1 MVTISDAPTCSLRAK
16 PSFLEHQNVSI
27 LVTLK
32 RGSFFFLL
40 SVLYMKRQRLNLD
53 LGDQHE
59 AWCRLASKYNQR
71 PATLAR
77 EALLNIMLAENASF
91 AEIKDDIKK
100 ISHAEKDTKVRQELS
115 LRQDE
120 IEALDRYA
128 DKLGVNR
135 HQALV
140 NIVREFVANEPQFT
154 EDEIEAVYHSNHILR
169 KNSVALNQMAK
180 KINSLAQDEVKYS
193 DLKSLT
199 FQVKKQCLEVKKQI
213 ELHCRTV
220 WDLVNVGRE
229 RGKLKS

>member
-1 MVTISDAPTCSLRAK
+1 
-16 PSFLEHQNVSI
+16 
-27 LVTLK
+27 
-32 RGSFFFLL
+32 
-40 SVLYMKRQRLNLD
+40 MKRKLLTVD

-59 AWCRLASKYNQR
+59 AWYSLAEKYNQR
-71 PATLAR
+71 PSTMAR
-77 EALLNIMLAENASF
+77 EALISILIGEKASIP
-91 AEIKDDIKK
+91 EIKKELKK
-100 ISHAEKDTKVRQELS
+100 NSRPDKNTKVRQELS

-199 FQVKKQCLEVKKQI
+199 FLVKKQCLEVKKQI

>member
-1 MVTISDAPTCSLRAK
+1 MTRKKMTI
-16 PSFLEHQNVSI
+16 
-27 LVTLK
+27 
-32 RGSFFFLL
+32 
-40 SVLYMKRQRLNLD
+40 D
-53 LGDQHE
+53 LGDQHD
-59 AWCRLASKYNQR
+59 AWYGLAKKYNQR

-77 EALLNIMLAENASF
+77 EMLINILIAEGAALPAIHDE
-91 AEIKDDIKK
+91 IKK
-100 ISHAEKDTKVRQELS
+100 ISHAETNHVITQRLS
-115 LRQDE
+115 LRKDE
-120 IEALDRYA
+120 IDALDRYA
-128 DKLGVNR
+128 DKLGINR

-199 FQVKKQCLEVKKQI
+199 LQVKKQCLEVKKQI

-220 WDLVNVGRE
+220 WDLINVGRE

>member
-1 MVTISDAPTCSLRAK
+1 
-16 PSFLEHQNVSI
+16 
-27 LVTLK
+27 
-32 RGSFFFLL
+32 
-40 SVLYMKRQRLNLD
+40 MKRQRLNLD

-100 ISHAEKDTKVRQELS
+100 ISHAEKDAKIRQELS

-128 DKLGVNR
+128 QKLGVNR